1 MSQGVDPNNHQK
13 ADYGIDAPQAV
24 RNAALAGAAALVVGI
39 GLSVMRSPSQPMLVN
54 VGRILGF
61 FIGVILLPL
70 AGAQILFSKV
80 GKYRERERL
89 LDSIPWRGDEIVL
102 DVGCGRGLLLVG
114 AAKRL
119 RTGRAVGVDIWQ
131 SKDQSGNYPEATYEN
146 ARIEGVADR
155 VEVKSGDARQLP
167 FEDSTFDVVVSSLV
181 FHNIHDASEREKA
194 IQEIVRVLKG
204 GGHVAILDVW
214 YTNKY
219 EQELRKSGMQE
230 VSRSGLHFSMGVV
243 PMRLVSGSK
252 PTP

>member
-1 MSQGVDPNNHQK
+1 MSQGVDANNHQK

-54 VGRILGF
+54 AARILGF
-61 FIGVILLPL
+61 FIGFILLPC

-80 GKYRERERL
+80 GKFRERDRL
-89 LDSIPWRGDEIVL
+89 LDSIPWRGDETVL

-119 RTGRAVGVDIWQ
+119 RTGRAIGVDIWQ
-131 SKDQSGNYPEATYEN
+131 SKDQSGNHPEATYEN

-167 FEDSTFDVVVSSLV
+167 FEDGTFDVVVSSLV
-181 FHNIHDASEREKA
+181 LHNIHDASERKKA
-194 IQEIVRVLKG
+194 IQEIVRMLKG
-204 GGHVAILDVW
+204 GGHVAILDIW
-214 YTNKY
+214 HTNKY

-230 VSRSGLHFSMGVV
+230 VSRSGLHFSMGV
-243 PMRLVSGSK
+243 PMRVVSGSK
-252 PTP
+252 PAP

>member
-1 MSQGVDPNNHQK
+1 VSQGVDPNNHQK

-39 GLSVMRSPSQPMLVN
+39 GLSVMRSPSQPMPVN
-54 VGRILGF
+54 VVRILGF

-131 SKDQSGNYPEATYEN
+131 SKDQSGN
-146 ARIEGVADR
+146 
-155 VEVKSGDARQLP
+155 
-167 FEDSTFDVVVSSLV
+167 
-181 FHNIHDASEREKA
+181 
-194 IQEIVRVLKG
+194 
-204 GGHVAILDVW
+204 
-214 YTNKY
+214 
-219 EQELRKSGMQE
+219 
-230 VSRSGLHFSMGVV
+230 
-243 PMRLVSGSK
+243 
-252 PTP
+252 